1 MRTRKVAAIAAAL
14 APLALAAP
22 AAGASAAATPP
33 ATASAATASPATASP
48 VFTFIP
54 PKVGPLQ
61 VIIGATFIGGKQIS
75 PGVNVSTPG
84 VSLPPITWTPPSSR

>member
-1 MRTRKVAAIAAAL
+1 MRTRKLAAVAAAI

-22 AAGASAAATPP
+22 VATAGAATTPP
-33 ATASAATASPATASP
+33 AAAP

-61 VIIGATFIGGKQIS
+61 VIMGATYIGGKLIS

-84 VSLPPITWTPPSSR
+84 VSLPAITWTPPSS

>member
-1 MRTRKVAAIAAAL
+1 MRMRKLAAVTAAL

-22 AAGASAAATPP
+22 VAGASAATTPP
-33 ATASAATASPATASP
+33 ASAAAP

-54 PKVGPLQ
+54 PRVGPLQ
-61 VIIGATFIGGKQIS
+61 VIMGATYIGGKLIS

-84 VSLPPITWTPPSSR
+84 VNLPAITWSPPAS

>member
-1 MRTRKVAAIAAAL
+1 MSTRKLAAIAAAL
-14 APLALAAP
+14 APLALVAP
-22 AAGASAAATPP
+22 VASAAA
-33 ATASAATASPATASP
+33 ATTSPASASVPTAAP

-75 PGVNVSTPG
+75 QGVNVSTPG
-84 VSLPPITWTPPSSR
+84 TSLPPIIWSPPSP

>member
-1 MRTRKVAAIAAAL
+1 MRTRKLAAIAAAL

-22 AAGASAAATPP
+22 VAGASAATTPP
-33 ATASAATASPATASP
+33 APAALSPAGP

-61 VIIGATFIGGKQIS
+61 VIIGATYIGGKLIS

-84 VSLPPITWTPPSSR
+84 TSLPPIVWTLPTS

>member
-1 MRTRKVAAIAAAL
+1 
-14 APLALAAP
+14 
-22 AAGASAAATPP
+22 
-33 ATASAATASPATASP
+33 

-61 VIIGATFIGGKQIS
+61 VIIGATYIGGKLIS

-84 VSLPPITWTPPSSR
+84 TSLPPIVWTLPTS

>member
-1 MRTRKVAAIAAAL
+1 MLRRTSAAIVAVL
-14 APLALAAP
+14 IPVALAAP
-22 AAGASAAATPP
+22 AAIAQTTPP
-33 ATASAATASPATASP
+33 ASAPASTARP

-61 VIIGATFIGGKQIS
+61 VLIGATFIGGKQIS

-84 VSLPPITWTPPSSR
+84 TSLPTITWSPPA

>member
-1 MRTRKVAAIAAAL
+1 MRTRKLAAIAAAV
-14 APLALAAP
+14 APLALATP
-22 AAGASAAATPP
+22 VAGASAATTAP
-33 ATASAATASPATASP
+33 ASLATASP

-84 VSLPPITWTPPSSR
+84 VSLPPITWTPRLS

>member
-1 MRTRKVAAIAAAL
+1 MRTRKLAAVAAVL
-14 APLALAAP
+14 APLALAVP
-22 AAGASAAATPP
+22 VAGASAATTAP
-33 ATASAATASPATASP
+33 ASASSSTASP

-61 VIIGATFIGGKQIS
+61 VIIGATFIGGKLIS

-84 VSLPPITWTPPSSR
+84 TSLPPITWSPPSS

>member
-1 MRTRKVAAIAAAL
+1 MRTRKLAAIAAAF

-22 AAGASAAATPP
+22 VAGASAATTPP
-33 ATASAATASPATASP
+33 STASGSTASA

-54 PKVGPLQ
+54 PRVGPLQ
-61 VIIGATFIGGKQIS
+61 VIIGATYVAGKLIS

-84 VSLPPITWTPPSSR
+84 VSLAPITWSPPSS

>member
-1 MRTRKVAAIAAAL
+1 MRTRKLAATAAAL

-22 AAGASAAATPP
+22 VAGASAATTPP
-33 ATASAATASPATASP
+33 AAASASKAAP

-61 VIIGATFIGGKQIS
+61 VIIGATYIGGKLIS
-75 PGVNVSTPG
+75 AGVNVSTPG
-84 VSLPPITWTPPSSR
+84 TSLPPIIWSPPSS

>member
-1 MRTRKVAAIAAAL
+1 MRTRKLAAIAAAL
-14 APLALAAP
+14 TPLVLAAP
-22 AAGASAAATPP
+22 VASAGAATDPP
-33 ATASAATASPATASP
+33 ASASSPTAAP

-61 VIIGATFIGGKQIS
+61 VIIGATYIGGKLIS

-84 VSLPPITWTPPSSR
+84 VSLPPIVWTLPSS

>member
-1 MRTRKVAAIAAAL
+1 MSTRKLAAIAAAL
-14 APLALAAP
+14 SPLALAAP
-22 AAGASAAATPP
+22 L
-33 ATASAATASPATASP
+33 ATASADTTAPAAASLSTAPP

-75 PGVNVSTPG
+75 PGVNVATPG
-84 VSLPPITWTPPSSR
+84 VSLPPITWTPPAS

>member
-1 MRTRKVAAIAAAL
+1 MRTPKLAAIAAAV
-14 APLALAAP
+14 APLVLAAP
-22 AAGASAAATPP
+22 VAR
-33 ATASAATASPATASP
+33 ASAATTPPASAPSPAAAP

-61 VIIGATFIGGKQIS
+61 VIIGATFIGGQQIS

-84 VSLPPITWTPPSSR
+84 TSLPPITWTPPSS

>member
-1 MRTRKVAAIAAAL
+1 MHTRKLAAIAAAL

-22 AAGASAAATPP
+22 VASAGAATTPP
-33 ATASAATASPATASP
+33 ALASSPTASP
-48 VFTFIP
+48 VLTFIP

-61 VIIGATFIGGKQIS
+61 VIIGATFIGGKLIS

-84 VSLPPITWTPPSSR
+84 VSLPPIVWTLPSP

>member
-1 MRTRKVAAIAAAL
+1 MRTRKLAAVAAAI

-22 AAGASAAATPP
+22 VATAGAATTPPASAAA
-33 ATASAATASPATASP
+33 P

-54 PKVGPLQ
+54 PRVGPLQ
-61 VIIGATFIGGKQIS
+61 VIMGATYIGGKLIS

-84 VSLPPITWTPPSSR
+84 VSLPAITWTPPSS

>member
-1 MRTRKVAAIAAAL
+1 MRTRKLAAIAAAF

-22 AAGASAAATPP
+22 VAGASAATTPP
-33 ATASAATASPATASP
+33 ATASGSTASP

-61 VIIGATFIGGKQIS
+61 VIIGATYVGGKLIS

-84 VSLPPITWTPPSSR
+84 VSLPPITWSPPSS